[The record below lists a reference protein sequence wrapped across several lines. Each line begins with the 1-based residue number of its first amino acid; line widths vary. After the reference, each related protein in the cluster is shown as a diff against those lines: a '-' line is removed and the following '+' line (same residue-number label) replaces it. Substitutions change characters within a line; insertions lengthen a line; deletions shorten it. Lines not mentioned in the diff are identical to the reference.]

1 MYMNRI
7 IGIVIL
13 IILIAG
19 GWYIFSNR
27 PAEDMNEDLPSLEEQ
42 EVSPLVAYF
51 AQEMTKP
58 VSPEGPIPVEGYDA
72 GLLLGRYEGLTNEDF
87 DGVESFQGVYRI
99 ENGELVFTLE
109 EQMEHSAAQTISAA
123 GYETLLNNLIDRLAL
138 TIDSEESIDALI
150 ITLQ

>member
-1 MYMNRI
+1 MNRI

-27 PAEDMNEDLPSLEEQ
+27 PMNEPLPQTEEQ

-72 GLLLGRYEGLTNEDF
+72 GLLLGRYEALVEDDF
-87 DGVESFQGVYRI
+87 DGVASLQGIYNM

-109 EQMEHSAAQTISAA
+109 EEMEHSAARTISAA
-123 GYETLLNNLIDRLAL
+123 GYETLLDNLTERLEL